1 MNEDGYTL
9 AELISEFYKRH
20 HRENSLDE
28 MKIIESWKSVVG
40 GFIAAHTLD
49 LRITK
54 GILYVKVD
62 ADSFHTNR
70 SRTSRKANHQK
81 SIRMPFIPDFF
92 NFGKRALPHI
102 FHTNA

>member
-62 ADSFHTNR
+62 ADSLRNELMYSKTILLRNINK
-70 SRTSRKANHQK
+70 TSE
-81 SIRMPFIPDFF
+81 IV
-92 NFGKRALPHI
+92 
-102 FHTNA
+102 

>member
-9 AELISEFYKRH
+9 AELINEFYKRH
-20 HRENSLDE
+20 HREDSLDE
-28 MKIIESWKSVVG
+28 MKIIESWRSVVG

-62 ADSFHTNR
+62 ADSLRSELMYSKTILLRNINRVSGTNLL
-70 SRTSRKANHQK
+70 KD
-81 SIRMPFIPDFF
+81 IVI
-92 NFGKRALPHI
+92 I
-102 FHTNA
+102 

>member
-9 AELISEFYKRH
+9 AELINEFYKRH
-20 HRENSLDE
+20 NRENSLDE
-28 MKIIESWKSVVG
+28 MKVIESWKSVVG

-62 ADSFHTNR
+62 ADSLRSELMYSKTILLRNINR
-70 SRTSRKANHQK
+70 VSGTDILKD
-81 SIRMPFIPDFF
+81 IVVI
-92 NFGKRALPHI
+92 
-102 FHTNA
+102 

>member
-9 AELISEFYKRH
+9 AELINEFYKRH
-20 HRENSLDE
+20 HREDSLDE
-28 MKIIESWKSVVG
+28 MKIIESWRSVVG

-62 ADSFHTNR
+62 ADSLRNELMYSKTILLRNINRVSGTNLL
-70 SRTSRKANHQK
+70 KD
-81 SIRMPFIPDFF
+81 IVI
-92 NFGKRALPHI
+92 I
-102 FHTNA
+102 

>member
-9 AELISEFYKRH
+9 AELINEFYKRH
-20 HRENSLDE
+20 NRENSLDE
-28 MKIIESWKSVVG
+28 MKIIESWRSVVG

-62 ADSFHTNR
+62 ADSLRNELMYSKTILLRNINR
-70 SRTSRKANHQK
+70 VSGTDLLKD
-81 SIRMPFIPDFF
+81 IVI
-92 NFGKRALPHI
+92 I
-102 FHTNA
+102 

>member
-9 AELISEFYKRH
+9 AELINEFYKRH
-20 HRENSLDE
+20 NRENSLDE

-62 ADSFHTNR
+62 ADSLRNELMYSKTILLRNINR
-70 SRTSRKANHQK
+70 VSGTDILKD
-81 SIRMPFIPDFF
+81 IVI
-92 NFGKRALPHI
+92 I
-102 FHTNA
+102 

>member
-9 AELISEFYKRH
+9 AELINEFYRRH
-20 HRENSLDE
+20 NRENSLDE

-62 ADSFHTNR
+62 ADSLRNELMY
-70 SRTSRKANHQK
+70 SK
-81 SIRMPFIPDFF
+81 SILLRNLTKI
-92 NFGKRALPHI
+92 
-102 FHTNA
+102 

>member
-28 MKIIESWKSVVG
+28 MKIIESWKCVVG

-62 ADSFHTNR
+62 ADSLRNELMYSKTILLRNINR
-70 SRTSRKANHQK
+70 VTGTDLLKD
-81 SIRMPFIPDFF
+81 IVI
-92 NFGKRALPHI
+92 I
-102 FHTNA
+102 

>member
-9 AELISEFYKRH
+9 SELINEFYKRH
-20 HRENSLDE
+20 NRENSLDE

-40 GFIAAHTLD
+40 GFIASHTLD

-62 ADSFHTNR
+62 ADSLRNELMYSKTILLRNINRVSGTNLL
-70 SRTSRKANHQK
+70 KD
-81 SIRMPFIPDFF
+81 IVI
-92 NFGKRALPHI
+92 I
-102 FHTNA
+102 

>member
-9 AELISEFYKRH
+9 AELINEFYRRH
-20 HRENSLDE
+20 NRENSLDE
-28 MKIIESWKSVVG
+28 MRIIESWKSIVG

-62 ADSFHTNR
+62 ADSLRNELMY
-70 SRTSRKANHQK
+70 SK
-81 SIRMPFIPDFF
+81 SILLRNI
-92 NFGKRALPHI
+92 NRTTG
-102 FHTNA
+102 TNLLKDIVLI

>member
-9 AELISEFYKRH
+9 SELINEFYKRH
-20 HRENSLDE
+20 NRENSLDE

-40 GFIAAHTLD
+40 GFIASHTLD

-62 ADSFHTNR
+62 ADSLKNELMYSKTILLRNIN
-70 SRTSRKANHQK
+70 K
-81 SIRMPFIPDFF
+81 I
-92 NFGKRALPHI
+92 GLPK
-102 FHTNA
+102 

>member
-9 AELISEFYKRH
+9 AELINEFYKRH
-20 HRENSLDE
+20 NRENSLDE

-62 ADSFHTNR
+62 ADSLRSELMYSKTILLRNINR
-70 SRTSRKANHQK
+70 VSGTDLLKD
-81 SIRMPFIPDFF
+81 IVI
-92 NFGKRALPHI
+92 I
-102 FHTNA
+102 

>member
-9 AELISEFYKRH
+9 AELINEFYKRH
-20 HRENSLDE
+20 HREDSLDE
-28 MKIIESWKSVVG
+28 MKIIESWRSVVG

-62 ADSFHTNR
+62 ADSLRSELMYSKTILLRNINR
-70 SRTSRKANHQK
+70 VSGTDLLKD
-81 SIRMPFIPDFF
+81 IVI
-92 NFGKRALPHI
+92 I
-102 FHTNA
+102 

>member
-9 AELISEFYKRH
+9 AELINEFYKRH
-20 HRENSLDE
+20 NRDNSLDE
-28 MKIIESWKSVVG
+28 MKIIESWKNVVG

-62 ADSFHTNR
+62 ADSLRSELMYSKTILLRNINR
-70 SRTSRKANHQK
+70 VSGTDLLKD
-81 SIRMPFIPDFF
+81 IVI
-92 NFGKRALPHI
+92 I
-102 FHTNA
+102 

>member
-9 AELISEFYKRH
+9 AELINEFYRRH
-20 HRENSLDE
+20 NRENSLDE

-62 ADSFHTNR
+62 ADSLRNELMYSKTILLRNINRTTGTNLL
-70 SRTSRKANHQK
+70 KD
-81 SIRMPFIPDFF
+81 IVLI
-92 NFGKRALPHI
+92 
-102 FHTNA
+102 

>member
-9 AELISEFYKRH
+9 TELINEFYRRH
-20 HRENSLDE
+20 NRENSLDE

-62 ADSFHTNR
+62 ADSLRNELMY
-70 SRTSRKANHQK
+70 SK
-81 SIRMPFIPDFF
+81 SILLRNI
-92 NFGKRALPHI
+92 NRTTG
-102 FHTNA
+102 TNLLKDIVLI

>member
-9 AELISEFYKRH
+9 AELINEFYKSH
-20 HRENSLDE
+20 NRENCLDE

-62 ADSFHTNR
+62 ADSLRNELVYSKTILLRNINRVSGTNLL
-70 SRTSRKANHQK
+70 KD
-81 SIRMPFIPDFF
+81 IVLI
-92 NFGKRALPHI
+92 
-102 FHTNA
+102 

>member
-9 AELISEFYKRH
+9 AELINEFYKRH
-20 HRENSLDE
+20 NRENSLDE

-54 GILYVKVD
+54 WILYVKVD
-62 ADSFHTNR
+62 ADSLRSELMYSKTILLRNINR
-70 SRTSRKANHQK
+70 VSDTDILKD
-81 SIRMPFIPDFF
+81 IVI
-92 NFGKRALPHI
+92 I
-102 FHTNA
+102 

>member
-9 AELISEFYKRH
+9 AELINEFYRRH
-20 HRENSLDE
+20 NRENSLDE

-62 ADSFHTNR
+62 GDSLRNELMY
-70 SRTSRKANHQK
+70 SK
-81 SIRMPFIPDFF
+81 SILLRNI
-92 NFGKRALPHI
+92 NRTTG
-102 FHTNA
+102 TNLLKDIVLI

>member
-9 AELISEFYKRH
+9 AELINEFYKRH
-20 HRENSLDE
+20 HREDSLDE
-28 MKIIESWKSVVG
+28 MKIIESWRSVVG

-62 ADSFHTNR
+62 ADSLRNELMYSKTILLRNINR
-70 SRTSRKANHQK
+70 VSGTDILKD
-81 SIRMPFIPDFF
+81 IVI
-92 NFGKRALPHI
+92 I
-102 FHTNA
+102 

>member
-9 AELISEFYKRH
+9 AELINEFYKRH
-20 HRENSLDE
+20 NRENSLDE

-62 ADSFHTNR
+62 ADSLRSELMYSKTILLRNINR
-70 SRTSRKANHQK
+70 VSGTDLLKD
-81 SIRMPFIPDFF
+81 IVVI
-92 NFGKRALPHI
+92 
-102 FHTNA
+102 

>member
-9 AELISEFYKRH
+9 AELINEFYKRH
-20 HRENSLDE
+20 NRENSLDE
-28 MKIIESWKSVVG
+28 MKIIESWKNVVG

-62 ADSFHTNR
+62 ADSLRSELMYSKTILLRNINRVSGTNLL
-70 SRTSRKANHQK
+70 KD
-81 SIRMPFIPDFF
+81 IVI
-92 NFGKRALPHI
+92 I
-102 FHTNA
+102 

>member
-9 AELISEFYKRH
+9 AELINEFYKRH
-20 HRENSLDE
+20 NREDSLDE
-28 MKIIESWKSVVG
+28 MKIIESWRNVVG

-62 ADSFHTNR
+62 ADSLRNELMYSKTILLRNINR
-70 SRTSRKANHQK
+70 VSGTEILKD
-81 SIRMPFIPDFF
+81 IVVI
-92 NFGKRALPHI
+92 
-102 FHTNA
+102 

>member
-9 AELISEFYKRH
+9 AELINEFYKRH
-20 HRENSLDE
+20 HREDSLDE
-28 MKIIESWKSVVG
+28 MKIIESWRSVVG

-62 ADSFHTNR
+62 ADSLRNELMYSKTILLRNINRVSGTNIL
-70 SRTSRKANHQK
+70 KD
-81 SIRMPFIPDFF
+81 IVI
-92 NFGKRALPHI
+92 I
-102 FHTNA
+102 

>member
-9 AELISEFYKRH
+9 AELINEFYRRH
-20 HRENSLDE
+20 NRENSLDE

-54 GILYVKVD
+54 GILYIKVD
-62 ADSFHTNR
+62 ADSLRNELMY
-70 SRTSRKANHQK
+70 SK
-81 SIRMPFIPDFF
+81 SILLRNI
-92 NFGKRALPHI
+92 NRTTG
-102 FHTNA
+102 TNLLKDIVLI

>member
-9 AELISEFYKRH
+9 AELINEFYKRH
-20 HRENSLDE
+20 NRENSLDE

-62 ADSFHTNR
+62 ADSLRNELMY
-70 SRTSRKANHQK
+70 SK
-81 SIRMPFIPDFF
+81 SILLRNI
-92 NFGKRALPHI
+92 NRTTG
-102 FHTNA
+102 TNLLKDIVLI